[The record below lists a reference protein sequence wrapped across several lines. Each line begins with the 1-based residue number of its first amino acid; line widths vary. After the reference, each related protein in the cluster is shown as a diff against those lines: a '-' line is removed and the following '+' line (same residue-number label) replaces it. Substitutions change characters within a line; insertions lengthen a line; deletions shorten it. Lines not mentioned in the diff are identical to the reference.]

1 MSHAKKQR
9 RKEER
14 TKWNRIAIAAS
25 SRAAIS
31 FSSQPEAYQYQIATL
46 SREESLTQRS
56 QDAKKN
62 AIKGTGW
69 CDLREYISFS
79 SQPEAYQDPIDFPTQ
94 RNEDAKG

>member
-1 MSHAKKQR
+1 VAVPIRAR
-9 RKEER
+9 RIE
-14 TKWNRIAIAAS
+14 AID
-25 SRAAIS
+25 
-31 FSSQPEAYQYQIATL
+31 EGC
-46 SREESLTQRS
+46 LTQTS
-56 QDAKKN
+56 KDAKKN